1 MKPERWNGGTVG
13 RSHTVAHGEI
23 VWSVSNATT
32 KGAAFDIQVEE
43 TLAFLESSLLKAG
56 SSKLQLLSVQV
67 LLDDIAQREQFNER
81 WCAWIGAE
89 PEHWPQRA
97 VFQAALAPGL
107 SIELI
112 VTAYRE

>member
-1 MKPERWNGGTVG
+1 MKTERWGGGAIG
-13 RSHTVAHGEI
+13 RSHTVARGDL

-32 KGAAFDIQVEE
+32 KGANFAVQVEE
-43 TLAFLESSLLKAG
+43 TLEFLESSLLRAG
-56 SSKLQLLSVQV
+56 SSRHKLLSVQV
-67 LLDDIAQREQFNER
+67 LLSDIAQREQFNER
-81 WCAWIGAE
+81 WCSWIGEE

-107 SIELI
+107 AIELI